1 MAKMKKDMGG
11 AAQVLGLAHMIMG
24 GQLNVE
30 LRVLLSVA
38 ENSISGWAFRPGDIL
53 RCLIIC
59 IYIYICKDGSIIYIV
74 I

>member
-11 AAQVLGLAHMIMG
+11 AAQVLGLAHMIMEG
-24 GQLNVE
+24 KLNVE

-53 RCLIIC
+53 RYLIN
-59 IYIYICKDGSIIYIV
+59 GWNFLF
-74 I
+74 